1 LLVDDVLLA
10 ADLCIYDCDKV
21 IVLLSSYP
29 NEFMSGKNN
38 SIVVQDALFN
48 FILNSNKNVKKSKNN
63 AHLHQFSNQSVF
75 TSQVYTLKHII

>member
-1 LLVDDVLLA
+1 LVDDVLLE

-48 FILNSNKNVKKSKNN
+48 FILNSNKNVKKVRIT
-63 AHLHQFSNQSVF
+63 LIF
-75 TSQVYTLKHII
+75 TSFQTKVYLPVKFIL

>member
-1 LLVDDVLLA
+1 MVDDVLLE
-10 ADLCIYDCDKV
+10 ADPSVNRDCDCDKV

-48 FILNSNKNVKKSKNN
+48 FILNSNKNVKKVRIT
-63 AHLHQFSNQSVF
+63 LIF
-75 TSQVYTLKHII
+75 TSFQTKVYLPVKFIL

>member
-1 LLVDDVLLA
+1 LVDDVLLE

-48 FILNSNKNVKKSKNN
+48 SILNSNKNVKKVRIT
-63 AHLHQFSNQSVF
+63 LIF
-75 TSQVYTLKHII
+75 TSFQTKVYLPVKFIL

>member
-1 LLVDDVLLA
+1 MVICLERGAADNRPSSSYLLVLCTKKKENHLEV
-10 ADLCIYDCDKV
+10 DLCIYDCDKV

-48 FILNSNKNVKKSKNN
+48 FILNSNKNVKK
-63 AHLHQFSNQSVF
+63 
-75 TSQVYTLKHII
+75 